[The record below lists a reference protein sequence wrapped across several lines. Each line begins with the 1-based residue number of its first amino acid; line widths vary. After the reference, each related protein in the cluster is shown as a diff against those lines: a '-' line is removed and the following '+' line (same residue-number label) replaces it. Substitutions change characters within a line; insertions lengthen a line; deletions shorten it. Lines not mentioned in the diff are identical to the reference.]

1 MNDIIYGSTI
11 RARKVYGHH
20 GWLVYKLLDP
30 DKQDRAGNRSAIDYA
45 KTRRDAIEYIYNL
58 DDIGVLQHGKDKLSE
73 Y

>member
-1 MNDIIYGSTI
+1 MNTIIYGSTI
-11 RARKVYGHH
+11 RARKVYGHR

-45 KTRRDAIEYIYNL
+45 ANRKEAIEYIFNL
-58 DDIGVLQHGKDKLSE
+58 DEVGVLSDGKTELSE

>member
-11 RARKVYGHH
+11 RARKVNGHH

-30 DKQDRAGNRSAIDYA
+30 YKQDRAGNRSAIDYA
-45 KTRRDAIEYIYNL
+45 KTRRDAIDYVYIL
-58 DDIGVLQHGKDKLSE
+58 DEIGVLQHVKDKLPE